1 MPLGEELRKAR
12 LARRKTCSEV
22 AAETR
27 TKVQIIEDLENERFD
42 RIAAPI
48 YGKGFL
54 KIYAEYLGLDPRP
67 LIQDYLSRLSGGRP
81 ALRSGV
87 PMRPP
92 APDATILSPA
102 PAADAGQQELFVPP
116 PDGDPKGDAGGEAT
130 LVPPKRRVDLAALA
144 TKQRNRSA
152 ALAAS
157 AVATGKL
164 ATSAVRKLGAAAG
177 RVPGR
182 FGAFTWTPS
191 RIAAAALACIFI
203 LVLVISTGIRMAGC
217 STRPSEQSS
226 SAASPETLII
236 AAEPPEPYVD

>member
-1 MPLGEELRKAR
+1 MALGEELKKAR

-27 TKVQIIEDLENERFD
+27 AKVQIIEDLENERFD

-87 PMRPP
+87 PMR
-92 APDATILSPA
+92 A
-102 PAADAGQQELFVPP
+102 PASDAPIRSTAPSADAGQQELFVPP
-116 PDGDPKGDAGGEAT
+116 AEPPAKDAGNEAAP
-130 LVPPKRRVDLAALA
+130 VPPKRKVDLAALA
-144 TKQRNRSA
+144 PKPPDRSA
-152 ALAAS
+152 ALAGS
-157 AVATGKL
+157 AAATGRL
-164 ATSAVRKLGAAAG
+164 AASAVRKLGTAVG
-177 RVPGR
+177 GMSGR

-191 RIAAAALACIFI
+191 RVAAAALAGIFI
-203 LVLVISTGIRMAGC
+203 LVLVVSTSVRMAGC
-217 STRPSEQSS
+217 SARPREQTPP
-226 SAASPETLII
+226 AAELGTLVI